1 MVVIQMYQ
9 KYFKRFLDLIFA
21 VTLQIV
27 LFLPMLIIGIITRI
41 NTKET
46 AIFSQVRSGINKK
59 PFVLYKFRTMPLFAR
74 SDLPSLEAVGKIKM
88 NKWQEFLRKSSLDEL
103 PQLVNIIKGD
113 MSFVG
118 PRPVICQET
127 DLINERDKYGANSVR
142 PGLTGW
148 AQINGRDSLDYRK
161 KARFDGEY
169 VKNMSFFFD
178 LKCVIKTILTVFTN
192 RGI

>member
-1 MVVIQMYQ
+1 MYQ